1 MSGPDFLPL
10 RALTDWALPSH
21 GLRVETIDAHVGGQ
35 SLRLILKGVPPL
47 KGRTMVERLD
57 YARKHFDHLRRSLLF
72 EPRGHPEMVGC
83 LLTPP
88 QHRGSQCGAL
98 FLQRGGFTPM
108 CGHGIIALTTILL
121 ESGLL
126 ELKGPATQLRIDTPA
141 GTVRAYGQVEHDKV
155 ERVFFENVPSRV
167 VSADQRVVVPGRGAL
182 AYDLVYAGALFA
194 LVEAEAL
201 GVYTGAEGSVAAASA
216 GEQLLKLLAG
226 PVAEAVPDYPL
237 FGVVLRDKPMRR
249 RAGRA
254 DLRQVCVF
262 ADGGVDRSAGAL
274 ALCARL
280 ALLEHRQEIREGT
293 ALTVEGITGSTFK
306 GRITGWDPDEKNG
319 GVICEVEGQAW
330 ITGRHSFLIAAE
342 DPFRNGFL
350 L

>member
-1 MSGPDFLPL
+1 MPESDFFPIQ
-10 RALTDWALPSH
+10 ALIDWAVPAH

-35 SLRLILKGVPPL
+35 SLRLILKGVPPVQ
-47 KGRTMVERLD
+47 GRTMMERLE

-72 EPRGHPEMVGC
+72 EPRGHPDMVGC

-88 QHRGSQCGAL
+88 QHSGSHCGAL
-98 FLQRGGFTPM
+98 FLHRGGFSGM

-121 ESGLL
+121 ESGLV
-126 ELKGPATQLRIDTPA
+126 EMKAPETRLRIDTPA
-141 GTVRAYGQVEHDKV
+141 GTVRAYGRVGDDKV
-155 ERVFFENVPSRV
+155 ESVFFENVPSRV
-167 VSADQRVVVPGRGAL
+167 VAADQRVIVPGRGEI

-194 LVEAEAL
+194 LVDADAL
-201 GVYTGAEGSVAAASA
+201 GVYTGAEALVAAASA
-216 GEQLLKLLAG
+216 GEELLKRLAA
-226 PVAEAVPDYPL
+226 PVGKTIADYPL
-237 FGVVLRDKPMRR
+237 FGVVLRDAPMRR
-249 RAGRA
+249 RTGSA

-280 ALLEHRQEIREGT
+280 ALLEHRGEIREGT
-293 ALTVEGITGSTFK
+293 SLTVEGITGSTFK
-306 GRITGWDPDEKNG
+306 GHIVGWDPDGKPG

-330 ITGRHSFLIAAE
+330 ITGRHTFLIAAE
-342 DPFRNGFL
+342 DPFRSGFL